1 MVRPYKGRTERPRDK
16 KRFGNRKEE
25 EKDGQALFQGKCY
38 NCGKP
43 GHRASD
49 CRGSQQRPRNVQHER
64 RPPREASHGANDSPA
79 KKCFNCGKGGHI
91 ARDCRAPVKECTK
104 CGRLGHLSNVCS
116 RPERARG
123 ERATPSSNDRTRRPV
138 NAGKHD
144 GKKFPTQNREYKQ
157 GQQGKDIT
165 CFNCGGK
172 GHISRDCNNDKS
184 IKKTAAPWPQTLR
197 LSKDFSTLSRS
208 TYKDWSVDELA
219 HLKEFNRL
227 TELYI
232 DLHVTIAKHE
242 IRVSNV
248 NKKNEPVIHWNK
260 VTNTKKEIGTLP
272 AAQEA
277 TLRMQ
282 LTEFRADKLTCKE
295 AIAIAQ
301 NRLLEA
307 TIMKAQLLQEFHV
320 QHHEKEPDSVRD
332 YLTAAAELLN
342 SDDVITKRLDV
353 VIKWMNAMYGETAR
367 LCIKLVQDIKDAE
380 MHRKATADAKERTI
394 QVTSAASS
402 LPQGLG
408 AQEDATA
415 SKKRIADAALEK
427 AQLSIQSC

>member
-49 CRGSQQRPRNVQHER
+49 CRGSNQRPRNVQNER

-123 ERATPSSNDRTRRPV
+123 DRATNSSSDRTRQTV
-138 NAGKHD
+138 IIGKHD
-144 GKKFPTQNREYKQ
+144 GKKFSTQNREKKQ
-157 GQQGKDIT
+157 GQQDKAIT

-172 GHISRDCNNDKS
+172 GHISRDCNNEKS

-197 LSKDFSTLSRS
+197 LHKDISTLSRS
-208 TYKDWSVDELA
+208 TYKDWTTEELA
-219 HLKEFNRL
+219 QLKEFNRL

-242 IRVSNV
+242 IRISNV
-248 NKKNEPVIHWNK
+248 NKKNESVMHWNK
-260 VTNTKKEIGTLP
+260 VTNSKKEIGTIP

-277 TLRMQ
+277 MLRLQ
-282 LTEFRADKLTCKE
+282 LAEFRADKAECKE

-301 NRLLEA
+301 NRLLAA
-307 TIMKAQLLQEFHV
+307 TILKAQLLQEFHV
-320 QHHEKEPDSVRD
+320 QHHEEEPDAVRQ
-332 YLTAAAELLN
+332 YLSAAAEHLN
-342 SDDVITKRLDV
+342 NDDVITKRLDV